1 VKRRSAK
8 FSSVRTFL
16 FACDRHALVVS
27 SKFSLQNFSAFY
39 AALTNFSPA
48 SFYTCSHTRIIASA
62 DAMAPCRSNARRG
75 MMTFDWLLHVL
86 AVLVAGLL
94 AAVLWIVANQDF
106 SR

>member
-1 VKRRSAK
+1 
-8 FSSVRTFL
+8 
-16 FACDRHALVVS
+16 
-27 SKFSLQNFSAFY
+27 
-39 AALTNFSPA
+39 
-48 SFYTCSHTRIIASA
+48 
-62 DAMAPCRSNARRG
+62 